1 MDQKLDYG
9 GCSPKIN
16 KLNME
21 GQHEE
26 IEFTVQGVM
35 TPVPA
40 ASDVLASHASSLS
53 IDCETTSTGVGALAP
68 VVVDIT
74 SAHLAFGKNK
84 EEVEVVP
91 REGSKQSQPLN
102 TGGKSDSES
111 SNDSNHNITVLSYP
125 DTGVVNKMV
134 DEVSEGLSKLTT
146 TKKRLSGAQRRKLKK
161 LHQKGLIGKGQDA
174 PKEKSETP
182 TTSAEAGKRVR
193 SPEEQNIAR
202 SPKRKM
208 SFPPS
213 GDSMK
218 PNRTPILGA
227 PCGSPKKEDGKVEPV
242 TGKARTSAKSSAT
255 TGTSNK
261 KPQST
266 RKRKLDVTKGQEP
279 PSYAKVARRKLRDEL
294 CYAVIDTKAP
304 SGKIP
309 EDQQEMV
316 EELINTKI
324 EDYILETANRPPI
337 EIISCEFERGVLML
351 KIASQQCIEVLTKLV
366 DGIPPPW
373 TGCKLELVK
382 KKNIPA
388 LTKTSLFIKG
398 WGSKYSSERIFQ
410 ILGRQNAKLAV
421 EKWEVFHRKDSPEGS
436 LLVLGIDQDSMASLI
451 ENKGMAF
458 FVSKAVFFKIGK
470 TPIGRA
476 VPSSSANINATMAP
490 ATGEPQRE
498 ESRTQQEAA
507 VLSNSQEDKLLE
519 DQ

>member
-1 MDQKLDYG
+1 
-9 GCSPKIN
+9 
-16 KLNME
+16 ME
-21 GQHEE
+21 GWQKEKK
-26 IEFTVQGVM
+26 ITVQGVM

-40 ASDVLASHASSLS
+40 ASDVLTSHASSLS
-53 IDCETTSTGVGALAP
+53 LDCETTSTGVGALAP
-68 VVVDIT
+68 VVVDNT
-74 SAHLAFGKNK
+74 SAHLASGKNK
-84 EEVEVVP
+84 DEDEVIP

-111 SNDSNHNITVLSYP
+111 SNDSNHNITILSYP
-125 DTGVVNKMV
+125 NTGVVNKMV
-134 DEVSEGLSKLTT
+134 DEVSEGFSKLTT

-174 PKEKSETP
+174 PKDKSETP

-213 GDSMK
+213 GELTK
-218 PNRTPILGA
+218 PNRTPILGG
-227 PCGSPKKEDGKVEPV
+227 PCGNPKTEDGKVEPV
-242 TGKARTSAKSSAT
+242 IGKARTSAKSSAT
-255 TGTSNK
+255 AGTSNK
-261 KPQST
+261 KTQST
-266 RKRKLDVTKGQEP
+266 RKRKLDATKGQEP
-279 PSYAKVARRKLRDEL
+279 PSYAKVAKKRLRDEL
-294 CYAVIDTKAP
+294 CYAVINTKAP

-324 EDYILETANRPPI
+324 EDYILDTANRPPI

-351 KIASQQCIEVLTKLV
+351 KIASQQCIEALIKLV
-366 DGIPPPW
+366 NGIPPPW
-373 TGCKLELVK
+373 DGCKLELVK

-388 LTKTSLFIKG
+388 LTKTSLYIKG
-398 WGSKYSSERIFQ
+398 WGSNYATERILH

-436 LLVLGIDQDSMASLI
+436 LLVIGIDQDSMASLT

-476 VPSSSANINATMAP
+476 VSSSSANIDATTAP
-490 ATGEPQRE
+490 ATGESQKE
-498 ESRTQQEAA
+498 ECKPQQEAA
-507 VLSNSQEDKLLE
+507 ILSNSQEDKLLE

>member
-1 MDQKLDYG
+1 
-9 GCSPKIN
+9 
-16 KLNME
+16 
-21 GQHEE
+21 
-26 IEFTVQGVM
+26 
-35 TPVPA
+35 
-40 ASDVLASHASSLS
+40 
-53 IDCETTSTGVGALAP
+53 
-68 VVVDIT
+68 
-74 SAHLAFGKNK
+74 
-84 EEVEVVP
+84 
-91 REGSKQSQPLN
+91 
-102 TGGKSDSES
+102 
-111 SNDSNHNITVLSYP
+111 
-125 DTGVVNKMV
+125 MV
-134 DEVSEGLSKLTT
+134 DEVRESLSKLTT

-161 LHQKGLIGKGQDA
+161 LHQKGQDA

-193 SPEEQNIAR
+193 SPEEQNTAMP
-202 SPKRKM
+202 PKRKM

-218 PNRTPILGA
+218 PNRTHILGA
-227 PCGSPKKEDGKVEPV
+227 PCRSPKRVDGKVEPV
-242 TGKARTSAKSSAT
+242 TEKARTPAKSSAT
-255 TGTSNK
+255 TGASNK
-261 KPQST
+261 KNQST

-279 PSYAKVARRKLRDEL
+279 PSYAKVARRKIRDEL
-294 CYAVIDTKAP
+294 CFAVINTKAP

-309 EDQQEMV
+309 EDKQEMV

-337 EIISCEFERGVLML
+337 EIISCEFERSVLML

-436 LLVLGIDQDSMASLI
+436 LLVIGIDQDSMASLI

-476 VPSSSANINATMAP
+476 VPSSSTNINVTMAP
-490 ATGEPQRE
+490 AIGEHQRE
-498 ESRTQQEAA
+498 ENKAQQEA